1 MKTCKSSLAIAAVA
15 VKGSEFS
22 ADAGEASEEELSAA
36 AAGTRRGSAVGA
48 GSKLQQSLK
57 AISSSCKQKASA
69 QPNSVAGVLIST
81 GSSSVAPQMATN
93 DCDDDKLVSLVQQ
106 MLYSLQQNSEQ
117 LKCNA
122 ATKKAVEQA
131 LHAIHLQSQS
141 AAAATVATSAV
152 ATSVTATAS
161 VPAAAAAEP
170 TSAFASAIASAPT
183 PEQETD
189 IKSNQETS
197 CHVPVSAVVSTTIVS
212 SASLVH
218 KLSQPAAVEM
228 SFNYKDKESLLSH
241 YSSYQS
247 VSFYDEM
254 LAAKMM
260 QTVPSDLA
268 VSQSGQYAYSVIP
281 PHSAEAAVISAG
293 AASTAG
299 TASSASAAS
308 SALSESVKQSAVYQV
323 LQTLAPTGRH
333 ESEVPAVT
341 ITDLSQGPHISA
353 ESSAV
358 AAVAASA
365 AKQAAQ
371 ESYVSVHEAQLKAS
385 TASAAGSANAAG
397 TASTVGTASAQSAGV
412 HRAKAR
418 ISGAAYKSGA
428 QEDSFLDEN
437 ELSLLHSR
445 ARNMAQKTL
454 DNLCYGHKVLGC
466 TLPQPQ
472 SYEPKVPQSGLFMPQ
487 QALSTNAQ
495 QVAAQRQAEGSA
507 QLATAGVGMAFESQ
521 RTGYIPP
528 SHTSD
533 QGRGVQGSAAI
544 SVLGDAEKA
553 LLEGGL
559 KNRALVGQKPMEVL
573 QQTLEQIRSF
583 YYLFCLYEG
592 VESKP
597 GRALLGLYYDFYEH
611 ANTYTK
617 CYVPVNLPYLLL
629 HSDCSLDDVFGAGA
643 ATDSGVDFQNLDV
656 SVSSSISIG
665 RDMWTAGA
673 AVPLSAASPVS
684 AAVAASAAGAV
695 CTESAESAAANSQT
709 LQSSTHVIHDLLQDS
724 LFTLGLM
731 TQKSCSRFY
740 SAVPQKLSQRYFG
753 YHLEISGDNYLQ
765 WRHDYFRSF
774 STLLQSQE
782 QGLLEGKW
790 VTPQFKFGLNS
801 ASQNLFSLAL
811 ASTESGLPTFVWVA
825 LSIFLI
831 SGYSWPEAMSDLKCA
846 NRLET
851 KRMGYSLDL
860 SGAFSLGRNMLC
872 TCKSEMPPSS
882 VGAKFLS
889 YVLQYMK
896 PKKGSNDE
904 SGYSKLDMSNLYNN
918 PNLYFGDDDKW
929 QKSIVTAYNRLNWQS
944 MVKNEAIKCWNLLP
958 IKRRQELVNLFLVWR
973 RLGLTGDQ
981 LMPAV
986 LSAKFVTDAAP
997 QEKMN
1002 LAQSIFNQPLYLL
1015 LDGDHRARMSSW
1027 WKGLRYGSE
1036 QEWMESIEQNYPRLF
1051 DHRAPQKEFSLEELI
1066 LAQRTGRE
1074 IYQELSTVHLTDL
1087 VTKKAGGASIS
1098 TTKHSGYY
1106 LGLELPDLFQQHNH
1120 DLSALAGYELRA
1132 MALEQ
1137 HLNFAASSP
1146 LHFALLLRQKGN
1158 LPLLFCQ
1165 EDLLLRAHKFEP
1177 LMGINF
1183 ASVQSLMAVTL
1194 TLCGLRP
1201 ARVAYFTNSSKSWVY
1216 RLLSKFYPQL
1226 PEEYRLSIMQRARGQ
1241 FAPFFSPRE
1250 RKEHHL
1256 EKQRKRQEKYRQNRQ
1271 KQAATIDEPESF
1283 ASGAASASAA
1293 KTAKTAKTAK
1303 SAKGVRSSKGSNGVA
1318 SKGNAGNKR
1327 DNLDSEQYR
1336 KELLAAD
1343 AIAQS
1348 LDLLDHKYFQE
1359 CNSLYDMFKK
1369 LDVGMLLYSMVDLYC
1384 SQLRHHGLI
1393 YEECCV
1399 FHRAAPTSDDFKEQ
1413 VELLHQCLLPRPN
1426 AALVSCCLECHEQEV
1441 KLHLSFIRHDLEA
1454 KGKNMLSVVAYT
1466 RKRKCSNAGNV
1477 IEDQQDAFGFNKEY
1491 LRSERLRFIA
1501 KRRAETCD
1509 NTEYLGKS
1517 GIPTTDALPDSLLRP
1532 SAFLS
1537 RNAYRLSDDG
1547 FFYAQEL
1554 VSDQQEQLESALA
1567 ELNTGKWK
1575 TSGCDAEATS
1585 ASDTV
1590 STSDAVC
1597 DTGTVSD
1604 TASAD
1609 FNHDARSSQQ
1619 ESAEPQP
1626 AQTTQTAQAAQG
1638 AQATQNAQTAQ
1649 TAQSAQAT
1657 QEQSPSTDEAFG
1669 DNFSDLFCLQRYKR
1683 GRERDRQFVNKKL
1696 STEQLAKA
1704 REQLH
1709 IFDVIKNGFKVSY
1722 VEAYTRRCMSV
1733 VDFASCDDDCAEQC
1747 ADTDQVWWGL
1757 TTQCLRF
1764 GDVSM
1769 QESPDSYYE
1778 QHKRILGIKDVGYK
1792 GGIDF
1797 FLATTVYKCITGL
1810 ELGIFKQQQTQA
1822 EAESAVSETDKPDK
1836 PEARATAT
1844 ATGDKPKARAKMAEA
1859 DNCSIPRIPSFEL
1872 FLYTL
1877 EALEKQE
1884 VMFFKCQCG
1893 HQSLVF
1899 NPFLSLSPL
1908 SRQKCEHCLVDF
1920 DVALNEHEL

>member
-495 QVAAQRQAEGSA
+495 QVAAQRQAEGAA

-684 AAVAASAAGAV
+684 AAVAASAA
-695 CTESAESAAANSQT
+695 
-709 LQSSTHVIHDLLQDS
+709 
-724 LFTLGLM
+724 
-731 TQKSCSRFY
+731 
-740 SAVPQKLSQRYFG
+740 
-753 YHLEISGDNYLQ
+753 
-765 WRHDYFRSF
+765 
-774 STLLQSQE
+774 
-782 QGLLEGKW
+782 
-790 VTPQFKFGLNS
+790 
-801 ASQNLFSLAL
+801 
-811 ASTESGLPTFVWVA
+811 
-825 LSIFLI
+825 
-831 SGYSWPEAMSDLKCA
+831 
-846 NRLET
+846 
-851 KRMGYSLDL
+851 
-860 SGAFSLGRNMLC
+860 
-872 TCKSEMPPSS
+872 
-882 VGAKFLS
+882 
-889 YVLQYMK
+889 
-896 PKKGSNDE
+896 
-904 SGYSKLDMSNLYNN
+904 
-918 PNLYFGDDDKW
+918 
-929 QKSIVTAYNRLNWQS
+929 
-944 MVKNEAIKCWNLLP
+944 
-958 IKRRQELVNLFLVWR
+958 
-973 RLGLTGDQ
+973 
-981 LMPAV
+981 
-986 LSAKFVTDAAP
+986 
-997 QEKMN
+997 
-1002 LAQSIFNQPLYLL
+1002 
-1015 LDGDHRARMSSW
+1015 
-1027 WKGLRYGSE
+1027 
-1036 QEWMESIEQNYPRLF
+1036 
-1051 DHRAPQKEFSLEELI
+1051 
-1066 LAQRTGRE
+1066 
-1074 IYQELSTVHLTDL
+1074 
-1087 VTKKAGGASIS
+1087 
-1098 TTKHSGYY
+1098 
-1106 LGLELPDLFQQHNH
+1106 
-1120 DLSALAGYELRA
+1120 
-1132 MALEQ
+1132 
-1137 HLNFAASSP
+1137 
-1146 LHFALLLRQKGN
+1146 
-1158 LPLLFCQ
+1158 
-1165 EDLLLRAHKFEP
+1165 
-1177 LMGINF
+1177 
-1183 ASVQSLMAVTL
+1183 
-1194 TLCGLRP
+1194 
-1201 ARVAYFTNSSKSWVY
+1201 
-1216 RLLSKFYPQL
+1216 
-1226 PEEYRLSIMQRARGQ
+1226 
-1241 FAPFFSPRE
+1241 
-1250 RKEHHL
+1250 
-1256 EKQRKRQEKYRQNRQ
+1256 
-1271 KQAATIDEPESF
+1271 
-1283 ASGAASASAA
+1283 
-1293 KTAKTAKTAK
+1293 
-1303 SAKGVRSSKGSNGVA
+1303 
-1318 SKGNAGNKR
+1318 
-1327 DNLDSEQYR
+1327 
-1336 KELLAAD
+1336 
-1343 AIAQS
+1343 
-1348 LDLLDHKYFQE
+1348 
-1359 CNSLYDMFKK
+1359 
-1369 LDVGMLLYSMVDLYC
+1369 
-1384 SQLRHHGLI
+1384 
-1393 YEECCV
+1393 
-1399 FHRAAPTSDDFKEQ
+1399 
-1413 VELLHQCLLPRPN
+1413 
-1426 AALVSCCLECHEQEV
+1426 
-1441 KLHLSFIRHDLEA
+1441 
-1454 KGKNMLSVVAYT
+1454 
-1466 RKRKCSNAGNV
+1466 
-1477 IEDQQDAFGFNKEY
+1477 
-1491 LRSERLRFIA
+1491 
-1501 KRRAETCD
+1501 
-1509 NTEYLGKS
+1509 
-1517 GIPTTDALPDSLLRP
+1517 
-1532 SAFLS
+1532 
-1537 RNAYRLSDDG
+1537 
-1547 FFYAQEL
+1547 
-1554 VSDQQEQLESALA
+1554 
-1567 ELNTGKWK
+1567 
-1575 TSGCDAEATS
+1575 
-1585 ASDTV
+1585 
-1590 STSDAVC
+1590 
-1597 DTGTVSD
+1597 
-1604 TASAD
+1604 
-1609 FNHDARSSQQ
+1609 
-1619 ESAEPQP
+1619 
-1626 AQTTQTAQAAQG
+1626 
-1638 AQATQNAQTAQ
+1638 
-1649 TAQSAQAT
+1649 
-1657 QEQSPSTDEAFG
+1657 
-1669 DNFSDLFCLQRYKR
+1669 
-1683 GRERDRQFVNKKL
+1683 
-1696 STEQLAKA
+1696 
-1704 REQLH
+1704 
-1709 IFDVIKNGFKVSY
+1709 
-1722 VEAYTRRCMSV
+1722 
-1733 VDFASCDDDCAEQC
+1733 
-1747 ADTDQVWWGL
+1747 
-1757 TTQCLRF
+1757 
-1764 GDVSM
+1764 
-1769 QESPDSYYE
+1769 
-1778 QHKRILGIKDVGYK
+1778 
-1792 GGIDF
+1792 
-1797 FLATTVYKCITGL
+1797 
-1810 ELGIFKQQQTQA
+1810 
-1822 EAESAVSETDKPDK
+1822 
-1836 PEARATAT
+1836 
-1844 ATGDKPKARAKMAEA
+1844 
-1859 DNCSIPRIPSFEL
+1859 
-1872 FLYTL
+1872 
-1877 EALEKQE
+1877 
-1884 VMFFKCQCG
+1884 
-1893 HQSLVF
+1893 
-1899 NPFLSLSPL
+1899 
-1908 SRQKCEHCLVDF
+1908 
-1920 DVALNEHEL
+1920 